1 MYISYFTVVPRS
13 TSRRSSLPSFPR
25 ALWGDGPSYSYAWQ
39 LWDSR
44 AGMSLGG
51 ALTPHLVQ

>member
-13 TSRRSSLPSFPR
+13 TSRRSSLPASP
-25 ALWGDGPSYSYAWQ
+25 GPSREPASYSYAWQ

-44 AGMSLGG
+44 AGMSL
-51 ALTPHLVQ
+51 